1 MRKGLWDVERCVMRV
16 SQHAFER
23 LVADALDGLPD
34 VILRMLD
41 NVAVVV
47 ADEPTVHQRQRIHLA
62 DNEVLLGLYEG
73 IPRTERTAGYGA
85 VLPDKVTIFQRAIE
99 AHCDSEA
106 ALIAE
111 VRHTVVHE
119 LAHHLGISDER
130 LIAIG
135 FENDPDDADGS
146 GR

>member
-1 MRKGLWDVERCVMRV
+1 MMRV

-34 VILRMLD
+34 AIQRMLD

-47 ADEPTVHQRQRIHLA
+47 ADEPTAHQRQRVHLA
-62 DNEVLLGLYEG
+62 DDEALLGLYEG

-99 AHCDSEA
+99 AHCDSET

-135 FENDPDDADGS
+135 FEDDPDGINRG

>member
-1 MRKGLWDVERCVMRV
+1 MMRV
-16 SQHAFER
+16 GQRAFER

-34 VILRMLD
+34 AILRMLD

-47 ADEPTVHQRQRIHLA
+47 ADVPTPHQQRRMHLA
-62 DNEVLLGLYEG
+62 DDEALLGLYEG
-73 IPRTERTAGYGA
+73 IPLTERTSGYGA

-99 AHCDSEA
+99 AQCDSETELVEA
-106 ALIAE
+106 

-130 LIAIG
+130 LIEIG
-135 FENDPDDADGS
+135 FEDDPYGTDGS

>member
-1 MRKGLWDVERCVMRV
+1 MIRV
-16 SQHAFER
+16 GRRAFET

-47 ADEPTVHQRQRIHLA
+47 ADVPTPHQQQRMRLA
-62 DNEVLLGLYEG
+62 EDEVLLGLYEG
-73 IPRTERTAGYGA
+73 IPRTERTSGYGA

-99 AHCDSEA
+99 AQCDSEA
-106 ALIAE
+106 ELVAE

-130 LIAIG
+130 LIEIG
-135 FENDPDDADGS
+135 FESDPYGADGG